1 MKELK
6 KIKLNVLSQSNLK
19 DRDMS
24 QIYGGNYC
32 LFGDENK
39 TANENSGKC
48 SCSCSSYNTQSSDYY
63 GEGLHK
69 NGDFYKDTTSWA
81 FC

>member
-6 KIKLNVLSQSNLK
+6 KIKLNSLSQSNLK

-32 LFGDENK
+32 VWGPENRQ
-39 TANENSGKC
+39 ANENSGKC
-48 SCSCSSYNTQSSDYY
+48 SCSCSSYMTHSTDYY
-63 GEGLHK
+63 GEGLKK
-69 NGDFYKDTTSWA
+69 NGDYYLNSTSW
-81 FC
+81 